1 MFFLRFLLIFH
12 QKEFYSNRSS
22 VSAGKKNSFQAL
34 SPFLCKRRIKWNERT
49 KETLTHAYTHL
60 TMQTPSRRWSKPFT
74 DLFIWHT
81 LSFIFQFNLKLIRR
95 LGCCLF
101 SAKKEEIILYIY
113 IYLLLLVRL
122 LRFACIDQSNA
133 AARRM
138 LVLSTFGCSFGLK
151 KHEQSFTPTHKHKH
165 TQIHSYA
172 GLRLS
177 VFVLAQI
184 DICVCVYLYIY
195 IISQVKREINSIRI
209 CHEFI

>member
-113 IYLLLLVRL
+113 IFIVACSAASFCMHWSIECCCSPHVSSFNIRLFVR
-122 LRFACIDQSNA
+122 S
-133 AARRM
+133 
-138 LVLSTFGCSFGLK
+138 K
-151 KHEQSFTPTHKHKH
+151 KTRTV
-165 TQIHSYA
+165 IHSDTQTQTHA
-172 GLRLS
+172 DTFLCRS
-177 VFVLAQI
+177 PFVCI
-184 DICVCVYLYIY
+184 CTRTDRYMCVCISLYLYNFT
-195 IISQVKREINSIRI
+195 SQTWN
-209 CHEFI
+209 